1 MLRFRSD
8 MEKWQTGAC
17 QLTNFFVHVQGG
29 ASNRPGTQY
38 IGAVKDAANLPRLV
52 PFVYNNTQSY
62 VLEMGDK
69 YFRFIS
75 NGAYLTN
82 TDGSVYEVA
91 TPYAVADVWGIRWV
105 QSADVLTIA
114 HPSYPLYNLS
124 RSGETD
130 WTLAEVSFAA
140 GIEAPG
146 TVSATATNGN
156 AGNTGTTPGISSAT
170 YDYVV
175 TAVSIALN
183 SESNVSAVATV
194 KNYNIGYYTQY
205 GNYNTVN
212 WSEVSGADYYNIY
225 CKYAGSYG
233 LIGSTTD
240 LSFQDTDYEP
250 DTAIGPP
257 THEDPFSDGNNPSC
271 VSYFQQRRVFGGST
285 ADPQTI
291 WMTRSGNYT
300 NMDVAN
306 PVKDDDAITATIASQ
321 QVNQIKHIVPMA
333 DLIIFTAGSVW
344 KVSGGDAGKAIT
356 PADVT
361 VTPQMFVGAA
371 DTLPLPIDQ
380 DVLFV
385 ESKGNQTPRILTN
398 DQVQALSQQISRADP
413 AKEDIGQT
421 MDGIARQYGQQWPK
435 AFGELV
441 QYGKLPPD
449 YQVLANM
456 DTADQTMGRADFQ
469 RALQA
474 GTLPQLQEAAGQ
486 AASNILPKG
495 GDDPVEDQLAAFRAT
510 TVNSSGGD
518 ALYRTVHDAT
528 KRLALY
534 YIAHGQDSSTA
545 LTNAVDGVINSKY
558 DISGSMRVPKGM
570 LPAARTAAASVLSSL
585 RPSDLAP
592 IPGSAPGLT
601 DQDRKDFGISAARAG
616 GQWVQ
621 QGGGAWIYG
630 DFLFGEQ
637 SRMGNSFLEALA
649 GPTFSDASSLFKMFA
664 NSRDMALG
672 SADAPK
678 GKTFEMN
685 LLQEAR
691 RELPFGNLFYTRAAL
706 DYLVFYRLQEM
717 MNPGYLRRYELGI
730 QQNQGQKF
738 WLSPT
743 WNPYQ
748 AMAGR

>member
-1 MLRFRSD
+1 MAKLSSGPSGPRPAIAYRPAFAAGIISPMLRFRSD

-62 VLEMGDK
+62 VLEMGNE
-69 YFRFIS
+69 YIRFIS
-75 NGAYLTN
+75 DGAYLTN

-105 QSADVLTIA
+105 QSADVLTIS

-130 WTLAEVSFAA
+130 WTLSEVSFAA
-140 GIEAPG
+140 GMDAPG

-175 TAVSIALN
+175 TAVSIALS
-183 SESNVSAVATV
+183 SESNVSAVVTV

-225 CKYAGSYG
+225 RKYAGSYG

-240 LSFQDTDYEP
+240 LTFQDTDYEP

-257 THEDPFSDGNNPSC
+257 THEDPFSSGNNPSC

-321 QVNQIKHIVPMA
+321 QVNQIKHVVPMA

-385 ESKGNQTPRILTN
+385 ESKGSHVRDLQYDYYAAVYNGTDLSVLADHLFYGYTINDWRFAQFPFNIVWAVRSDGTLLGLTY
-398 DQVQALSQQISRADP
+398 LKEQQIWAWHQHTTTNGKFTAVTVVP
-413 AKEDIGQT
+413 EETENGVVEDTAYFVVERTINGQT
-421 MDGIARQYGQQWPK
+421 VAYVERLHTRQLGTGNSDITKAWFVDAGLQYAGTAVNTVSGLSHLEGQTVSACIDGKGYTGLTVTNGAVTLPVAGSTVTVGLPIAAHLQSLPLDLGQPPQFSRRKRVSKIYTMLYNTAGIEVSTDDGARTRPVGSAATSGTLSSDVQFVIPAANWD
-435 AFGELV
+435 
-441 QYGKLPPD
+441 QYGKIDVFQNYPLPCTVTGLD
-449 YQVLANM
+449 V
-456 DTADQTMGRADFQ
+456 D
-469 RALQA
+469 
-474 GTLPQLQEAAGQ
+474 
-486 AASNILPKG
+486 
-495 GDDPVEDQLAAFRAT
+495 VE
-510 TVNSSGGD
+510 V
-518 ALYRTVHDAT
+518 
-528 KRLALY
+528 
-534 YIAHGQDSSTA
+534 
-545 LTNAVDGVINSKY
+545 
-558 DISGSMRVPKGM
+558 
-570 LPAARTAAASVLSSL
+570 
-585 RPSDLAP
+585 
-592 IPGSAPGLT
+592 
-601 DQDRKDFGISAARAG
+601 
-616 GQWVQ
+616 
-621 QGGGAWIYG
+621 
-630 DFLFGEQ
+630 
-637 SRMGNSFLEALA
+637 GN
-649 GPTFSDASSLFKMFA
+649 
-664 NSRDMALG
+664 
-672 SADAPK
+672 
-678 GKTFEMN
+678 
-685 LLQEAR
+685 
-691 RELPFGNLFYTRAAL
+691 
-706 DYLVFYRLQEM
+706 
-717 MNPGYLRRYELGI
+717 
-730 QQNQGQKF
+730 
-738 WLSPT
+738 
-743 WNPYQ
+743 
-748 AMAGR
+748 